1 MRNKFVA
8 LIFISLCV
16 IMLAS
21 CMLLYRESEPVPEP
35 RYDVVGNWRRTA
47 GEFNSTIT
55 YYLKAD
61 GTYSYS
67 NNQNGGL
74 DSGEYLVDWD
84 NHIIQTNHKMNHSL
98 DQSLSFRFDG
108 PNTLYIDGF
117 AYNRL

>member
-1 MRNKFVA
+1 MKSRKTVA
-8 LIFISLCV
+8 LVILSVCV
-16 IMLAS
+16 LALLSS
-21 CMLLYRESEPVPEP
+21 CMLLGGAQEP
-35 RYDVVGNWRRTA
+35 RYEIVGNWRRTA
-47 GEFNSTIT
+47 GQFDSTIT

-74 DSGEYLVDWD
+74 DSGEYTVDWT

-98 DQSLSFRFDG
+98 DQSLSFMFEG